1 VLGNRKYI
9 KCIYCYNKIDQI
21 SIEEVN
27 RLARQ
32 DNTVVLSCEL
42 NLNMETLIEEIW
54 YHLGLVRIYTK
65 RRGEFPDL
73 DGGLILKRGSSVE
86 QVCKSVHRSL
96 MEEFKFALVWGT
108 SAKHNAQRVGLSHI
122 CEDEDVIQIVK
133 KRN

>member
-1 VLGNRKYI
+1 MLGNRKYI